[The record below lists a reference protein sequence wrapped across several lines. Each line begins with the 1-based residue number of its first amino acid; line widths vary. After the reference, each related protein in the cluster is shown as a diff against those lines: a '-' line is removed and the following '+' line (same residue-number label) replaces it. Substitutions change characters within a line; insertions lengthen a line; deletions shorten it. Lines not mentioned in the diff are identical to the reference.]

1 MTVEMPIVSRAA
13 TSVALR
19 PIRSP
24 KWPKTMAPKGRAK
37 KAIEKVAKEASSAV
51 VASEA
56 GKNRVGKTSTA
67 AVA

>member
-1 MTVEMPIVSRAA
+1 MVSNAA

-24 KWPKTMAPKGRAK
+24 KWPKTIAPKGRAK
-37 KAIEKVAKEASSAV
+37 KAMEKVAKDASSAV
-51 VASEA
+51 VASLA
-56 GKNRVGKTSTA
+56 GKNSVGKTSTA